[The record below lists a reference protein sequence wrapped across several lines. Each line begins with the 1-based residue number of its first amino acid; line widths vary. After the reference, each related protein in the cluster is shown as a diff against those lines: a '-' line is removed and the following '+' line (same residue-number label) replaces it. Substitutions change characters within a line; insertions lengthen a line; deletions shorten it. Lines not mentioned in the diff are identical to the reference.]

1 MGFWIFM
8 LVMDLLIPVTMAG
21 FGRAFL
27 KKAPGQINYAFG
39 YRTSMSMKNKDTWD
53 YAHKFCGRLWYIA
66 GLVLLPVTFIA
77 MLFVLGKDEDTVG
90 GLGGIIS
97 FIQMVPLIGSIIPT
111 ELALRKHFDKNGRR
125 KDPGEAENAG
135 KR

>member
-8 LVMDLLIPVTMAG
+8 LVMDLLIPATMAG
-21 FGRAFL
+21 FGWIFL
-27 KKAPGQINYAFG
+27 KKTPGQINYAFR

-53 YAHKFCGRLWYIA
+53 YAHKFCGRLWYTA
-66 GLVLLPVTFIA
+66 GLVMLPVTLIA

-90 GLGGIIS
+90 SFGGIIC
-97 FIQMVPLIGSIIPT
+97 FIQMIPLLGSIIPT

-125 KDPGEAENAG
+125 IDPCEAENAG